1 MRIAI
6 TLVMIMAL
14 NLTPLLGQ
22 NTIERV
28 EPPNWWVGMEYNSVE
43 LLIYGKDIAAN
54 DVRLKTYE
62 NVQLQS
68 VKKAANPNYLFV
80 TIAIGEQAQP
90 GNLQLDFHK
99 NGTSAFVHEYEL
111 KARENNRK
119 NLAGFN
125 STDAIY
131 LITPDRFVNG
141 DPDNDAVAGMLEKPN
156 RKDKGGRHGGD
167 VQGIV
172 NSLDAIK
179 DMGFTAI
186 WTNPILENNM
196 PSYSYHGYAITDFYK
211 VDPRYGSNE
220 SYKKMVEKASDKG
233 MKVIMDMIA
242 NHCGLEH
249 WWMKDLPSE
258 DWINQWDTYTQT
270 NHKKTVVLDP
280 YATKKDTKEFFDG
293 WFVPTMPD
301 LNQRNASMA
310 NYLIQNTLWWI
321 EYSGIA
327 GIRMDTYP
335 YPDMYF
341 MRDWTAAVMK
351 EYPNFNIVGEEWV
364 LRPTIVSYWQKGKE
378 NTNGYTSELKSV
390 MDFPIQ
396 HALSTSLNDAGSW
409 NAVYEELGQDYL
421 YPDPNNLVVFPDNHD
436 MSRIYTQ
443 LNEDADLVK
452 LALTYVATVRGIP
465 QIYYGTEILM
475 GNKGTED
482 HGIIRTDY
490 PGGWAKD
497 KVNAFTGDG
506 LTKEQKD
513 AKAYLSKLFNW
524 RKNAEVIHN
533 GKLIHFAPKDNIY
546 VYFRYN
552 EHQKVMVILN
562 KDANAKLLDVVEYQ
576 EVLKGSV
583 SGKDV
588 LTGKQFKNANT
599 INVPAKTAMII
610 EID

>member
-1 MRIAI
+1 MRITSFFTWI
-6 TLVMIMAL
+6 LVL
-14 NLTPLLGQ
+14 VLTQVTAQ
-22 NTIERV
+22 NSISRL
-28 EPPNWWVGMEYNSVE
+28 EPPNWWVGMEYNTIE
-43 LLIYGKDIAAN
+43 LLVYGKDIATF
-54 DVRLKTYE
+54 DVALKPYDK
-62 NVQLQS
+62 VQLQS
-68 VKKAANPNYLFV
+68 AKKVTNPNYLF
-80 TIAIGEQAQP
+80 I
-90 GNLQLDFHK
+90 NLQIDDTAQSGHLALEFKK
-99 NGTSAFVHEYEL
+99 NNSVVFEQPYEL
-111 KARENNRK
+111 KARTNNRK
-119 NLAGFN
+119 NIEGFN
-125 STDAIY
+125 TSDAIY

-141 DPDNDAVAGMLEKPN
+141 NPSNDAVAGMLEQPN

-220 SYKKMVEKASDKG
+220 AYRAMVEQASEKG

-249 WWMKDLPSE
+249 WWMKDLPSD

-301 LNQRNASMA
+301 LNQRNAAMA

-341 MRDWTAAVMK
+341 MRDWTAAVMG

-378 NTNGYTSELKSV
+378 NANGYISELKSV

-396 HALSTSLNDAGSW
+396 HALVNSLNDTNSW
-409 NAVYEELGQDYL
+409 NVVYEELGQDYL

-436 MSRIYTQ
+436 MSRIFTQ
-443 LNEDADLVK
+443 LNEDAALVK
-452 LALTYVATVRGIP
+452 LALTYIATVRGIP

-497 KVNAFTGDG
+497 KVNAFTEKG
-506 LTKEQKD
+506 LTAEQKD

-533 GKLIHFAPKDNIY
+533 GKLIHFAPKDNVY
-546 VYFRYN
+546 VFFRYN
-552 EHQKVMVILN
+552 ENEKVMVILN
-562 KDANAKLLDVVEYQ
+562 KGEATTLNVEDYL
-576 EVLKGSV
+576 EVLG
-583 SGKDV
+583 GNLNGTEI
-588 LTGKQFKNANT
+588 LTNKTYNNMDHIDIA
-599 INVPAKTAMII
+599 AKTAMVI
-610 EID
+610 EVE

>member
-6 TLVMIMAL
+6 TLVMIMVL

-99 NGTSAFVHEYEL
+99 NGTSTFIHEYEL

-119 NLAGFN
+119 NIAGFN

-562 KDANAKLLDVVEYQ
+562 KDANAKLLDVVDYR

-599 INVPAKTAMII
+599 INVSAKTAMII

>member
-1 MRIAI
+1 MRITSFFTWI
-6 TLVMIMAL
+6 LVL
-14 NLTPLLGQ
+14 VLTQVTAQ
-22 NTIERV
+22 NSISRL
-28 EPPNWWVGMEYNSVE
+28 EPPNWWVGMEYNTVE
-43 LLIYGKDIAAN
+43 LLVYGKDIATF
-54 DVRLKTYE
+54 DVALKPYDK
-62 NVQLQS
+62 VQLQS
-68 VKKAANPNYLFV
+68 AKKVTNPNYLFITLQIDDTAKPGHLALEFKKNNSV
-80 TIAIGEQAQP
+80 VFEQP
-90 GNLQLDFHK
+90 
-99 NGTSAFVHEYEL
+99 YEL
-111 KARENNRK
+111 KARTNNRK
-119 NLAGFN
+119 NIEGFN
-125 STDAIY
+125 TSDAIY

-141 DPDNDAVAGMLEKPN
+141 NPSNDAVSGMVEQPN

-220 SYKKMVEKASDKG
+220 AYRAMVEKASEKG

-249 WWMKDLPSE
+249 WWMKDLPSD

-301 LNQRNASMA
+301 LNQRNATMA

-341 MRDWTAAVMK
+341 MRDWTAAVMA

-378 NTNGYTSELKSV
+378 NANGYTSELKSV

-396 HALSTSLNDAGSW
+396 HALVNSLNDTNSW

-421 YPDPNNLVVFPDNHD
+421 YPDPNNLVIFPDNHD
-436 MSRIYTQ
+436 MSRIFTQ
-443 LNEDADLVK
+443 LNEDAALVK
-452 LALTYVATVRGIP
+452 LALTYIATVRGIP

-497 KVNAFTGDG
+497 KVNAFTEKG
-506 LTKEQKD
+506 LTAEQKD
-513 AKAYLSKLFNW
+513 VKAYLSKLFNW

-533 GKLIHFAPKDNIY
+533 GKLIHFAPKDNVY
-546 VYFRYN
+546 VFFRYN
-552 EHQKVMVILN
+552 ENEKVMVILN
-562 KDANAKLLDVVEYQ
+562 KGEATTLNVEDYL
-576 EVLKGSV
+576 EVLG
-583 SGKDV
+583 GNLNGTEI
-588 LTGKQFKNANT
+588 LTNKTYN
-599 INVPAKTAMII
+599 NVDHIDIAAKTAMVI
-610 EID
+610 EVK

>member
-1 MRIAI
+1 MKVTS
-6 TLVMIMAL
+6 TLLLPLVFFCTH
-14 NLTPLLGQ
+14 LTAQ
-22 NTIERV
+22 NSIERV
-28 EPPNWWVGMEYNSVE
+28 EPPNWWVGMEYNTIE
-43 LLIYGKDIAAN
+43 LLVYGKSIASY
-54 DVRLKTYE
+54 DVALKTYK

-68 VKKAANPNYLFV
+68 LKKVANPNYLFV
-80 TIAIGEQAQP
+80 TIAIGEKAQP
-90 GNLQLDFHK
+90 GNLQLDFRK
-99 NGTSAFVHEYEL
+99 NGTSEFVQSYEL

-119 NLAGFN
+119 NIEGFN
-125 STDAIY
+125 TSDAIY
-131 LITPDRFVNG
+131 LITPDRYVNG
-141 DPDNDAVAGMLEKPN
+141 DPSNDAIERMSEQPN

-196 PSYSYHGYAITDFYK
+196 PNYSYHGYAITDFYK
-211 VDPRYGSNE
+211 VDPRYGSNA
-220 SYKKMVEKASDKG
+220 SYKEMVEKASKKG

-280 YATKKDTKEFFDG
+280 YATKKDTREFFDG

-301 LNQRNASMA
+301 LNQRNTSMA
-310 NYLIQNTLWWI
+310 KYLIQNTLWWI

-378 NTNGYTSELKSV
+378 NANGYTSELKSV
-390 MDFPIQ
+390 MDFPVQ
-396 HALSTSLNDAGSW
+396 HALTKSLNDTNSW

-443 LNEDADLVK
+443 LNEDAELVK
-452 LALTYVATVRGIP
+452 LALTYIATIRGIP

-482 HGIIRTDY
+482 HGIIRKDY
-490 PGGWAKD
+490 PGGWVKD
-497 KVNAFTGDG
+497 KVNAFTGKG
-506 LTKEQKD
+506 LTAEQKD
-513 AKAYLSKLFNW
+513 TKAYLSKLFKW

-533 GKLIHFAPKDNIY
+533 GKLVHFAPKDNSY

-552 EHQKVMVILN
+552 EQKKVMVILN
-562 KDANAKLLDVVEYQ
+562 KDSRARQLDVADYQ
-576 EVLKGSV
+576 EVLKGPLN
-583 SGKDV
+583 GKDV
-588 LTGKQFKNANT
+588 LSGKGFENAHT
-599 INVPAKTAMII
+599 IDIPAKKAMII
-610 EID
+610 EIE

>member
-1 MRIAI
+1 MRIATILLWVMVLSI
-6 TLVMIMAL
+6 THVTA
-14 NLTPLLGQ
+14 Q
-22 NTIERV
+22 NSISRV
-28 EPPNWWVGMEYNSVE
+28 EPPNWWVGMEYNTLE
-43 LLIYGKDIAAN
+43 LLVYGQDIATF
-54 DVRLKTYE
+54 DVTLKPYS

-68 VKKAANPNYLFV
+68 IKKVTNPNYLF
-80 TIAIGEQAQP
+80 IILQIDDAAKA
-90 GNLQLDFHK
+90 GNLALTFSKNNAVAFEQL
-99 NGTSAFVHEYEL
+99 YEL
-111 KARENNRK
+111 KERENNRK
-119 NLAGFN
+119 QIEGFN
-125 STDAIY
+125 TSDAIY

-141 DPDNDAVAGMLEKPN
+141 DPSNDAVEGMVEQPN

-167 VQGIV
+167 VAGIV

-220 SYKKMVEKASDKG
+220 AYKEMVEKASEKG

-249 WWMKDLPSE
+249 WWMKDLPSD

-301 LNQRNASMA
+301 LNQRNTSIAK
-310 NYLIQNTLWWI
+310 YLIQNTLWWI

-341 MRDWTAAVMK
+341 MRDWTAAVMA

-378 NTNGYTSELKSV
+378 NANGYTSELKSV
-390 MDFPIQ
+390 MDFPVQ
-396 HALSTSLNDAGSW
+396 HALTKSLNDANSW

-421 YPDPNNLVVFPDNHD
+421 YPDPSNLVVFPDNHD

-443 LNEDADLVK
+443 LNEDAALVK
-452 LALTYVATVRGIP
+452 LALTYIATVRGIP

-497 KVNAFTGDG
+497 KVNAFTEKG
-506 LTKEQKD
+506 LTAEQKD
-513 AKAYLSKLFNW
+513 VKAYLSNLFNW
-524 RKNAEVIHN
+524 RKNSEVIHN
-533 GKLIHFAPKDNIY
+533 GKLVHFAPSNNTY
-546 VYFRYN
+546 VFFRYTAN
-552 EHQKVMVILN
+552 KKVMVILN
-562 KDANAKLLDVVEYQ
+562 KGEATALNLKDYA
-576 EVLKGSV
+576 EVLGGNL
-583 SGKDV
+583 SGTDI
-588 LTGKQFKNANT
+588 LTNKTYN
-599 INVPAKTAMII
+599 NVGRIAIAAKTAMVI
-610 EID
+610 EVE

>member
-533 GKLIHFAPKDNIY
+533 GKLIHFAPKNNIY

-562 KDANAKLLDVVEYQ
+562 KDAKAKLLDVADYQ